1 MTVSVEIINQLNDNY
16 SYLICS
22 NENNS
27 GIVID
32 PAESDKILEVLKMDK
47 KMAKVL
53 IQIKVM
59 RSMMESGKKISHMV
73 KVSRH

>member
-32 PAESDKILEVLKMDK
+32 PAESDKILEVLKK
-47 KMAKVL
+47 KKL
-53 IQIKVM
+53 EIYKL
-59 RSMMESGKKISHMV
+59 HMIV
-73 KVSRH
+73 IFL